1 MPTIVHFEIPSD
13 NVERSKKFYSDLF
26 GWNIEKVPAEKLPE
40 GVEYWGITTRDH
52 EGNNAVNGGM
62 MKRAMP
68 EQQGITNYIDVKS
81 VEEYSAKVEKLG
93 GKVKMPKMAVPSM
106 GYLAVCSDTE
116 NNTFGLWQSDT
127 SAK

>member
-1 MPTIVHFEIPSD
+1 MLKGLRNS
-13 NVERSKKFYSDLF
+13 SDLF

-81 VEEYSAKVEKLG
+81 VEEFSAKVEKLG
-93 GKVKMPKMAVPSM
+93 GES
-106 GYLAVCSDTE
+106 
-116 NNTFGLWQSDT
+116 
-127 SAK
+127 

>member
-13 NVERSKKFYSDLF
+13 NVERSKKVYSDLF
-26 GWNIEKVPAEKLPE
+26 GWDIEKVPAEKLPE

-52 EGNNAVNGGM
+52 EGNSAVNGGM

-68 EQQGITNYIDVKS
+68 EQQGITNYIDVES

-93 GKVKMPKMAVPSM
+93 GKVKMPKMAVPRM